1 VIFKQIQLILVGAI
15 FNFTNRAAG
24 TVSDGST
31 FLPMN
36 LTTRLVTLLFFC
48 FSAGTPTAFAQT
60 DSLTPEQARADLSF
74 LKRKLDLL
82 HPGMGYYTP
91 RPRMEQLYDSLYN
104 GLTAPMPYLAFFRQ
118 VSPLIAALKDGHT
131 SLSHRRNYI
140 GKQTRYIPFFI
151 RPVGD
156 QYYISHNV
164 SPDTS
169 LHRGDE
175 LLAINNRPI
184 ADLHRD
190 LMDADRS
197 GSDGD
202 NLTGRRQWSLLQFAD
217 YYAARYGSADSI
229 TITYRTVGDTTIRE
243 RRIRCSSLQRF
254 RTVMQRRYR
263 NEVDQRPN
271 LSVRVVDSLTQTAV
285 LRVSSFMNTGKKGP
299 FQWAF
304 NRRLKRAFRQLRN
317 EGIQN
322 LIVDMQGNGGGVVTN
337 SAQLLRYW
345 MPKPFTMMEREEMKP
360 AARQELVTR
369 WNPVSALYFS
379 WQYKRNKLGGFAS
392 RSERWHYRPRRH
404 LAFRGNLY
412 FLMNGASFSATTTV
426 LAKTLDAGMG
436 TYIGEASGSAY
447 WGDFAGHFKTVTLP
461 ASRMQVRIP
470 LKKLTHAVVADRA
483 NGFTVEPDFTV
494 TRSYD
499 DLLTNRDYVLDYT
512 LRLIREGVVARQPI
526 RTRPLQAS
534 R

>member
-1 VIFKQIQLILVGAI
+1 
-15 FNFTNRAAG
+15 
-24 TVSDGST
+24 
-31 FLPMN
+31 MN
-36 LTTRLVTLLFFC
+36 ITTRLVAFLFLC
-48 FSAGTPTAFAQT
+48 FIADLTPAFAQT
-60 DSLTPEQARADLSF
+60 DTLTPEQARADIAF

-104 GLTAPMPYLAFFRQ
+104 RLTAPTPYLAFYHT
-118 VSPLIAALKDGHT
+118 VSPLVAAVKDGHT
-131 SLSHRRNYI
+131 NMSHRRNFI

-151 RPVGD
+151 RAVGD

-169 LHRGDE
+169 LHRGFE
-175 LLAINNRPI
+175 LLTINGRPVGE
-184 ADLHRD
+184 LHRE
-190 LMDADRS
+190 LMEADRS

-202 NLTGRRQWSLLQFAD
+202 NLTGRRQWSLVQFAD
-217 YYAARYGSADSI
+217 YYAAWYGSADSI
-229 TITYRTVGDTTIRE
+229 AITYHAKGESATRQAKVGCI
-243 RRIRCSSLQRF
+243 SLQRF
-254 RTVMQRRYR
+254 RGMMQRRYP
-263 NEVDQRPN
+263 NEIDRRPN
-271 LSVRVVDSLTQTAV
+271 LSVRIVDSLTRTAV
-285 LRVSSFMNTGKKGP
+285 LRVSSFMNTGKRGP

-304 NRRLKRAFRQLRN
+304 NRRLKRAFRQLRDQDV
-317 EGIQN
+317 QN
-322 LIVDMQGNGGGVVTN
+322 LVIDMQGNGGGVVTN
-337 SAQLLRYW
+337 SANLLRYW
-345 MPKPFTMMEREEMKP
+345 MPKPFTMMEREEMTP
-360 AARQELVTR
+360 AARTELVTR
-369 WNPVSALYFS
+369 WNPISALHFS
-379 WQYKRNKLGGFAS
+379 WQYKRNQSGGFAS
-392 RSERWHYRPRRH
+392 RSVRWRYRPRRH

-461 ASRMQVRIP
+461 NSRIQVRIP
-470 LKKLTHAVVADRA
+470 LKKLTHAVTPDRA

-494 TRSYD
+494 TRSYE